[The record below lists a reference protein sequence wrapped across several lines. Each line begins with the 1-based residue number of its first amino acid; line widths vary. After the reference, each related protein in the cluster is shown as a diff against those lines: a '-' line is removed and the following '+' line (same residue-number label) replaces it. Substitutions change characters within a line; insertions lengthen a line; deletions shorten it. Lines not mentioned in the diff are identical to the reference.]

1 MAKTKSGSSAA
12 QRREQTRQQRQS
24 SNTSNTATRQ
34 QNQRG
39 RRTRQQKQ
47 RNSNWIW
54 VTATLVL
61 VVAIIGVFIYLSH
74 QPAPSSTASGSSTKE
89 VMQNITNIDPSSL
102 ATVGTGGV
110 QNPMKAVSGA
120 TPLVGSDGK
129 PEFFY
134 AGAEYC
140 PYCAAQRWGMI
151 VALSRF
157 GSFSGVS
164 EITSSEDNLSTF
176 SFYGSH
182 YSSQYIDFAP
192 VELYNNQ
199 DKALETPTSA
209 QQKLIQTYDNPPY
222 VSSSSAGAIPFIDI
236 GNKFVSTGAYYS
248 ATDISGLSWTD
259 ISGQVQNTKTQ
270 VSKDILGTA
279 NYLTSAICSA
289 TNNQPAS
296 VCSVAPIP
304 QIELTLPK
312 VSYNGGHGQ
321 LALAS
326 YTGDIIETKRSI

>member
-12 QRREQTRQQRQS
+12 QRREQQRQQRQS
-24 SNTSNTATRQ
+24 NNTTTQQ

-54 VTATLVL
+54 VTATLIL
-61 VVAIIGVFIYLSH
+61 VAAIIGVFVYLSH
-74 QPAPSSTASGSSTKE
+74 QPAPSSAASGSSTKE

-102 ATVGTGGV
+102 TTVGTGGV

-120 TPLVGSDGK
+120 TPLVGSNGK

-140 PYCAAQRWGMI
+140 PYCAAQRWSMI

-157 GSFSGVS
+157 GTFTGVS
-164 EITSSEDNLSTF
+164 EITSSESNLSTF
-176 SFYGSH
+176 SFHGSH
-182 YSSQYIDFAP
+182 YTSQYVDFVP
-192 VELYNNQ
+192 VELYDNQ
-199 DKALETPTSA
+199 NKPLETPTSA
-209 QQKLIQTYDNPPY
+209 EQKLIQTYDSPPY
-222 VSSSSAGAIPFIDI
+222 VDASSTGAIPFLDI
-236 GNKFVSTGAYYS
+236 ANKFVSTGAYYS

-259 ISGQVQNTKTQ
+259 ISGQVQNTNTK
-270 VSKDILGTA
+270 VSKDILGAA
-279 NYLTSAICSA
+279 NYLTAAICAA

-296 VCSVAPIP
+296 VCSAAPIT
-304 QIELTLPK
+304 QIEPTLPK

-326 YTGDIIETKRSI
+326 YTGDIIETKRNI